1 MLVGLP
7 FYAVHRSSSGRWLV
21 WAPNS
26 DPLSPTVRV
35 VAVLVEPDY
44 PIVEEPRGAVVIR
57 LQQPPTRTR
66 GEINNLDFRSDLL
79 ELARLLDHLAPD
91 IRDPERYFVHVQKSA
106 LVHELRRLARW
117 AAYRC

>member
-1 MLVGLP
+1 MLVGFTVLRRASIQ
-7 FYAVHRSSSGRWLV
+7 FWSLV
-21 WAPNS
+21 APNS
-26 DPLSPTVRV
+26 DPLSPTVRG

-44 PIVEEPRGAVVIR
+44 PIVEEPRGTVVIR

-91 IRDPERYFVHVQKSA
+91 IRDPERYFVQKSA